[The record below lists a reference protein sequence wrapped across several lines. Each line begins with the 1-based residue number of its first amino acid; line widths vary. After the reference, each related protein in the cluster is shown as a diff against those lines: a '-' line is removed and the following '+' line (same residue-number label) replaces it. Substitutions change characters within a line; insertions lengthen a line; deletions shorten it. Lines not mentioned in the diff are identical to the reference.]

1 MAVLLPVACAISSD
15 SPFVDLR
22 NELLEHN
29 TLDAVFSLPN
39 DVFYPGASASA
50 CCMVFNMGTPHNT
63 EGNPD
68 TFFGYFKDDGF
79 KKKKNLGRVEQIK
92 DDGTSKWTEI
102 EDEWLRLYKNRI
114 VKAGFSAVQ
123 HIEQEIRYVND
134 KGKEVVEY
142 PEWICEA
149 YMETDYSKL
158 TDDDFQRTL
167 NNYLAFLVKEG
178 KIYEV

>member
-1 MAVLLPVACAISSD
+1 MGKILFFSFKFVL
-15 SPFVDLR
+15 
-22 NELLEHN
+22 
-29 TLDAVFSLPN
+29 TKGYSL
-39 DVFYPGASASA
+39 
-50 CCMVFNMGTPHNT
+50 
-63 EGNPD
+63 
-68 TFFGYFKDDGF
+68 
-79 KKKKNLGRVEQIK
+79 
-92 DDGTSKWTEI
+92 
-102 EDEWLRLYKNRI
+102 LYKNRI

-123 HIEQEIRYVND
+123 HIDQEIRYVND

-178 KIYEV
+178 KVYETCSQ